1 MPLYRWLLA
10 YTGVE
15 KEIKVM
21 LRKSESKAIGT
32 SFHGITIRGSVNQ
45 LSEVIGEYSKLNS
58 GDGKVVYQWILETD
72 EDEVVTV
79 YDWKMYREVGMDE
92 EIEWNIGGHSKKS
105 TEKAREEILKLL
117 NNKDYAKI

>member
-1 MPLYRWLLA
+1 
-10 YTGVE
+10 
-15 KEIKVM
+15 M
-21 LRKSESKAIGT
+21 LRKSESKTIGT

>member
-1 MPLYRWLLA
+1 
-10 YTGVE
+10 
-15 KEIKVM
+15 M

-72 EDEVVTV
+72 EDEVVTI
-79 YDWKMYREVGMDE
+79 YDWKMYREVGIDE
-92 EIEWNIGGHSKKS
+92 EIEWNIGGYSKKS

>member
-1 MPLYRWLLA
+1 
-10 YTGVE
+10 
-15 KEIKVM
+15 M

-58 GDGKVVYQWILETD
+58 GDGKVVYQWILET
-72 EDEVVTV
+72 EENEVVTI

-92 EIEWNIGGHSKKS
+92 EIEWNVGGHSKKS
-105 TEKAREEILKLL
+105 TEKTREKILKLL
-117 NNKDYAKI
+117 NKQDYAKF

>member
-1 MPLYRWLLA
+1 
-10 YTGVE
+10 
-15 KEIKVM
+15 M

-58 GDGKVVYQWILETD
+58 GDGKVVYH
-72 EDEVVTV
+72 
-79 YDWKMYREVGMDE
+79 WKMYREVGMDE

-117 NNKDYAKI
+117 NNKYYAKI